1 MKSEGIILVSVLGL
15 CSLFGFGVSQV
26 ASPTIESLNLGSE
39 QTTTATA
46 ETYDKLKQDLKA
58 NYPDIVIDDEDLAS
72 LACAEASGP
81 FGQKS
86 CYEGS
91 TPTAKKYGKATI
103 TIKGETVT
111 VQLASMPP
119 GAFLIK

>member
-1 MKSEGIILVSVLGL
+1 MKNEGFILVSVLGL
-15 CSLFGFGVSQV
+15 CGLFGVGVSQV
-26 ASPTIESLNLGSE
+26 ASPAIESINLGSD
-39 QTTTATA
+39 QSTTVTA
-46 ETYDKLKQDLKA
+46 ETYDKLQQDLKA
-58 NYPDIVIDDEDLAS
+58 HYPDVVIDEEDLAS

-86 CYEGS
+86 CYDG
-91 TPTAKKYGKATI
+91 PTTKAEKYGKATM

-111 VQLASMPP
+111 VQLASMPA